1 MSRQKSSYDWA
12 AYYAAAYK
20 REHKNNV
27 ILAGKIADAERQQAD
42 YDDNLE
48 RICKSPFWKMT
59 SPARKLY
66 HELKKGAG
74 TRSGNGRCSE
84 SDACLIHYRE
94 ELEKQKNP
102 YKEWINNRC
111 YKKEGSSVDKPS
123 VSVQDFLEMRI
134 PDTDVTILAYGEGQL
149 SSDEIGKIKSYFNNN
164 RSCLVAYGDEDF
176 YAKDMTDRMQP
187 WFKPCYS
194 PDTLLAFQY
203 WGHLIAVRQE
213 LLTEVAFRGMPE
225 EQSPDIAFYD
235 LCLRLE
241 EAVIRRADLDV
252 TGVREMICHIDE
264 VLYHRHYSG
273 ENLQADLDAGK
284 YLIGA
289 SQEFLPI
296 KTAVLRR
303 RGIQGEFRCGAD
315 PDLYHIMY
323 DTSVSGRERC
333 ARAGS
338 AVGAITPHRLV
349 SVVIPS
355 RDHPEVLAKCLETF
369 RRKTS
374 YPYYEWIVVDNGSSE
389 ENKKKMEELQREYG
403 FSYLYAPMPFNFS
416 KMCNLGV
423 ERAKGDLILL
433 LNDDM
438 EIIEESWLER
448 MAGQALQPH
457 VGAVGAKLWYAGTES
472 IQHVGIT
479 NLPIGPSHKLITFA
493 DDRDYYYGRNRVTY
507 DVIGVTGACLMV
519 TREKYREVGGLDEE
533 MAVAYNDVDFCFK
546 LLEAGYFNVQRNDVV
561 LYHHESLS
569 RGLDEDEEGKWDRLL
584 QEKAALYAKHP
595 NMDGFDPF
603 YHKDLVDNASDYRC
617 NFKFPYEEHLLT
629 VEVSEMD
636 HSLVRRAK
644 EGRLQL
650 TVDRAEQQHKIHQDE
665 EDILWIMGWSYVPG
679 ADNAAYERLL
689 LLQRE
694 DGVGVTAVPCE
705 WHREDVEA
713 ILPAE
718 FNVGLAGFVVRIRQ
732 EDIPSGQWKIGMLC
746 RGIAAENKGCKW
758 LAWSDKTVTIS

>member
-1 MSRQKSSYDWA
+1 MSRQKNSYDWA

-20 REHKNNV
+20 REHKKNV
-27 ILAGKIADAERQQAD
+27 ILAGQIADAERQKAD

-48 RICKSPFWKMT
+48 RICKSPFWKAT

-66 HELKKGAG
+66 HGLKQGAEN
-74 TRSGNGRCSE
+74 RAGNGRCTE
-84 SDACLIHYRE
+84 SDACLIRYRE
-94 ELEKQKNP
+94 ELEKQQNP
-102 YKEWINNRC
+102 YREWMNNTC
-111 YKKEGSSVDKPS
+111 YKKKSANAVKPS
-123 VSVQDFLEMRI
+123 VSVRGFLEMKL
-134 PDTDVTILAYGEGQL
+134 PDTDVTILAYGDGQL
-149 SSDEIGKIKSYFNNN
+149 DSDEIREIKSYFNNN
-164 RSCLVAYGDEDF
+164 RSCLLAYGDEDF
-176 YAKDMTDRMQP
+176 YEKDLSDSQQP

-213 LLTEVAFRGMPE
+213 LLSEVSYQGLPE
-225 EQSPDIAFYD
+225 DMEPDIAFYD

-241 EAVIRRADLDV
+241 EAAIRRADLDV
-252 TGVREMICHIDE
+252 TRVREMVCHIE
-264 VLYHRHYSG
+264 AVLYHQHYCG
-273 ENLQADLDAGK
+273 EDLQADLDDGK

-296 KTAVLRR
+296 KKAALRR
-303 RGIQGEFRCGAD
+303 RGIRGEFKCGGD
-315 PDLYHIMY
+315 PDLYHVTY

-338 AVGAITPHRLV
+338 SDGAMTPHRLV

-355 RDHPEVLAKCLETF
+355 KDHPEVLQKCLESF
-369 RRKTS
+369 RRKTL
-374 YPYYEWIVVDNGSSE
+374 YPYYEWIVVDNGSSD
-389 ENKKKMEELQREYG
+389 ENKKKMEELRREYG
-403 FSYLYAPMPFNFS
+403 FTYLYESMPFNFS

-423 ERAKGDLILL
+423 ELAKGDLVLL

-457 VGAVGAKLWYAGTES
+457 VGAVGAKLWYAGTET

-479 NLPIGPSHKLITFA
+479 NLKIGPSHKLITFS

-519 TREKYREVGGLDEE
+519 TRRKYLEVGGLDEE

-569 RGLDEDEEGKWDRLL
+569 RGLDEDDSDKWDRLL
-584 QEKAALYAKHP
+584 QEKTALYAKHP
-595 NMDGFDPF
+595 AMDGVDPF

-617 NFKFPYEEHLLT
+617 NYKFPYEEHLLT
-629 VEVSEMD
+629 VEVSGAEP
-636 HSLVRRAK
+636 SLLRKAK

-650 TVDRAEQQHKIHQDE
+650 TVDRAECQHKIHQDE

-689 LLQRE
+689 LLQNE
-694 DGVGVTAVPCE
+694 GGAIVTAQPHL

-713 ILPAE
+713 ILPDE
-718 FNVGLAGFVVRIRQ
+718 CNVGLSGFAVRIRKANL
-732 EDIPSGQWKIGMLC
+732 PVGTWKIGMLC
-746 RGIAAENKGCKW
+746 QGAAKETQGFRW
-758 LAWSDKTVTIS
+758 LAWSDRSVTIS